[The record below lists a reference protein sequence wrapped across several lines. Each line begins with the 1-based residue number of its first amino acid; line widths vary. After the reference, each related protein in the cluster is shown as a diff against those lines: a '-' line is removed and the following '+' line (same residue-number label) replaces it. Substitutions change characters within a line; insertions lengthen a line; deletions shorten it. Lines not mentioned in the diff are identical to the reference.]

1 MGSSSSRHS
10 NREREEQKR
19 RNREREEQQQQL
31 KNEVDSLIK
40 SFVTNE
46 QARQKLA
53 SQLEDRLKQDIK
65 SDGLISK
72 DEAFL
77 NGEREKRKK
86 LRQELVRRR
95 QKSREEE
102 KKQLDNALERI
113 SDKQT
118 LLTKYENH
126 INGATAWEITFDQN
140 AKNWEISTASDI
152 KILQD
157 INNTIQLYSKE
168 TDELVSAIES
178 HSESTICLEKK
189 IFAVIFQHQEAIEK
203 LEKLSSALSASVSQ
217 FQTLDN
223 PDLFCTAIDLERM
236 LHLVNEVKPFDHFK
250 EVDYLLTHHFNTVF
264 FNEIQTLSNNLD
276 HAERCIASNKTKIQT
291 LTEAY
296 KKIEDA
302 KSKLPANEYLNQD
315 IELTNTLIDKTLCLI
330 QEKIQK
336 ARDLFDNA
344 NRILTNSSPKCL
356 LAEKNTTIER
366 LKASIESNKTHYD
379 QLKADIAIRVS
390 DYINHFKEANK
401 NSTVQTASFK
411 ASSDASVNAEY
422 NEHLI
427 EIHSKLNEHQDE
439 ISSDESYTEDDVN
452 EEENEDVYEDYE
464 GDDADDEDAFDD
476 PLMGL
481 SSIKPQ
487 LNDIVE
493 VKELNELLPVISNI
507 DTVCNA
513 LSSSCKINHV
523 WVEDETQINAS
534 KQSNEDQSLICS
546 DIVLHQPTY
555 TIVYVKNPDSPKNH
569 WHYLIRCPGLNSSIL
584 GGFHNLFD
592 DATLNASQEQGIP
605 LEIKECLLEHY
616 RHIKDVPSD
625 NLIYDEKLLT
635 IKEDTSFSL
644 QKACEAFIERHQ
656 SLPKENV
663 FFEYTQSLLKQEQH
677 LHTYRL
683 DSEEERLTLSDA
695 LKNQKSHEVGLVTLA
710 NGDVIA
716 FASVIQ
722 PNEQKQLFLFDQLV
736 FPFTDLS
743 VDEVNSLTSLG
754 SLSETLQEKIKAFG
768 GQYKTAALLQ
778 HEVEEIMRAVPKDQP
793 KLIKTLS
800 VFIQDKRRLL
810 AGFDVEEFE
819 YIKAELMDSTVDS
832 SLAWLD
838 DLSSTDFTQAK
849 FSGDQIKVFE
859 AFIKDK
865 FDGTK
870 SRIITILNHE
880 DSQNTGLKTVFQDL
894 TENDILLVK
903 FWLRKIP
910 ANKMLLSLS
919 YKLNELT
926 SETKNKIKFDAHE
939 RSVIFESL
947 CSEQQRLR
955 DFFLKQIES
964 QQQPI
969 ERSQDFET
977 LKRMVDC
984 IEFVPCSSQRN
995 MGNTSLLHAF
1005 SNAAMAWW
1013 ALNKRTLPFF
1023 QALLPTWHQQEI
1035 GSKNNIEAIQQWR
1048 KAPEHTLT
1056 NDAVIKARISEKK
1069 SAALKHQLKN
1079 KLVDTLDDLGD
1090 EIFSV
1095 LAEAEQ
1101 FMRSM
1106 VSAFENGADTW
1117 SVQNTNVFFERFPK
1131 FIPAGKLILSF
1142 LNTSGPSKGSFDSVA
1157 LANSLAIISE
1167 ILSEK
1172 RLFAEIQ
1179 SLCSEATAALLEKK
1193 NSENVISGDSEISDL
1208 YFQDYSSS
1216 DWLPQRL
1223 RDALI
1228 ECDLGKTD
1236 LSLSDLKV
1244 LHRKLLSTF
1253 CNAPQAEKEI
1263 SCFASLWQKMN
1274 ELSTHLNE
1282 NTSLQLLR
1290 GEFNALKKLMDD
1302 LAKDADTVQTA
1313 KRLDVFTCCL
1323 NTLKNNAVA
1332 EIKQAF
1338 AAEKTQEQ
1346 SLAVNAV
1353 YWDKACRWAS
1363 FPKETPEFDALFA
1376 FIETEVAFYSNQDR
1390 LEALLR
1396 CMIKLGLDP
1405 AKLVQSTD
1413 LPIFFEQSSA
1423 NTSNPVQFVDKNIPL
1438 ERSAL
1443 CKIMNHLMAQLKQ
1456 NWNCLSKTE
1465 NQYHRLMA
1473 LTKEWRALEEKL
1485 WKQEIDRIYEE
1496 SIHQIV
1502 NAFLLVAENGNAQ
1515 DKHFEQNTPKYFVTA
1530 ANQMNGI
1537 QLQTATC
1544 CWMAEH
1550 INLRKTVLK
1559 HVAVDHD
1566 DAIKLYDLVQEDFL
1580 SFLKQAL
1587 FIQDAGEGKTPFDTL
1602 LGILRPDE
1610 QGGSLAE
1617 FLEFLPLLKGKIQV
1631 QEQNKRLFELLKPHL
1646 VEKINQ
1652 TLKNTHLCDT
1662 LLSATET
1669 ELNKKEWFN
1678 FALSKDADL
1687 KKALLEAS
1695 SGSDLLEI
1703 LTQNSRFSQKV
1714 PGLLNLYD
1722 LLQDMPINERSVQ
1735 EARVFKF
1742 LDANI
1747 LSHFKDI
1754 NIEKMPPEH
1763 NLEQSKQYVV
1773 TFEAA
1778 FLSTI
1783 LSVFYSKYQDW
1794 EQYGTHLVL
1803 QGKDTLYIDQD
1814 LTLPGVNLKIVC
1826 PEQILHGLKSFNI
1839 DVSGR
1844 NGLSVP
1850 VLAPIR
1856 TGDAFGVDGH
1866 GYAGINGVNG
1876 NPGQNAGNVW
1886 IEGNVLPQIIV
1897 KSHGGQGSNGQDG
1910 GNGENGRD
1918 GRRPHDL
1925 IDILSIQNQNDK
1937 NKTLLELFNKA
1948 IEEQTTPFS
1957 SQFSFTSTRVMSAAI
1972 EIRELDHDKRI
1983 VLPGR
1988 GGAAGEP
1995 GIGGA
2000 NGSNGKITIKHEA
2013 NLIKNQEKD
2022 AFKHAPSLQ
2031 GKSGQRG
2038 KDGKPVD
2045 PAQKIYVIF
2054 DQSLGGRPG
2063 RKSAWFRDEG
2073 RLLVPGK
2080 TFDVNQ
2086 DEFVFDSAP
2095 PDPGEYRSF
2104 LAKPLKE
2111 WPVTDAKGRHFKI
2124 DILKFGYHLPP
2135 SQKAGSNFS
2144 SFFST
2149 LFAPNNSHKTVL
2161 RKPGLI
2167 SKQKHQVLQS
2177 DLNQET
2183 QADAESQTSGLE
2195 MQASASSL
2203 SQATQSSGIAVD
2215 ARQSSQGAQANDST
2229 QSFASILLAKVSNM
2243 LGLSSHTQADHASE
2257 SITKADINY
2266 NSQADLTLSQ
2276 QKNAQMQSRMAS
2288 IKTACTESTKQSTH
2302 QNATN
2307 QQTTQSV
2314 PAEANEQHDAMN
2326 TLNVSSASPCT
2337 NEQIKEAFEQ
2347 RLMMDEPQNTGHEFP
2362 KEWSTLC
2369 ISETVLERLKKTHIK
2384 LWVEVLEETAYN
2396 SAFIQFIIDTK
2407 INQADPRIET
2417 LLFYFNRVRM
2427 NEKERAGDDQNGTI
2441 FTLMDL
2447 IKQSVATMPKN
2458 QDSLEII
2465 HILAKGLYRKQM
2477 NLKQAIQLVTEAKDK
2492 ISVDMVREHTLPVE
2506 QTHDHRTIQKLIDI
2520 LKTGDVP
2527 EPVKNKLMRIQKD
2540 GLEIKSI
2547 VDNWKGEEEQAEKKI
2562 DRLLARL
2569 QALDK
2574 DKRDDYFKQHRILIF
2589 AALLFK
2595 WYLTSKDV
2603 CCPFERLSEEQFN
2616 ALKTSII
2623 DREPKLDNDI
2633 LLNKLR
2639 VLNSKDYLSA
2649 SFTAREYSDIKSNVR
2664 DDFSLVEPAG
2674 IVPRDTQLLSLLLF
2688 AFKDESN
2695 SGVGNL
2701 SKGLFQQ
2708 INTGEGKTLIV
2719 GITSAWFA
2727 LSDKAVDVVSSNR
2740 DLAVDGLDKCKPY
2753 FDSLGLS
2760 SGCNAADASEPELY
2774 NYDIIYGTV
2783 QSFKSARLE
2792 DVSGQG
2798 AGTGT
2803 RYPGKLRCDPNRNVL
2818 IGDECDSL
2826 CLDKATDVLY
2836 LSHESEMMKKLDTV
2850 FTRIWAL
2857 AQLEESE
2864 NEQEAINNVAQNVMD
2879 DLFLVIDD
2887 FEPDLKALIDVHLE
2901 TWVKNAFTA
2910 CGMQT
2915 NEYFTLSRD
2924 QITIMD
2930 KDTGTEQHSSRW
2942 GDALSIFLDMRF
2954 NRKTCP
2960 ESLRAV
2966 FLSLKKF
2973 FSMYGHQVCGL
2984 SGTLGDRRSRD
2995 CSKELYDVASI
3006 DIPTSLPKN
3015 YIQED
3020 GKVAITRAQW
3030 VANLVASALARSQKG
3045 PVLIVCDSL
3054 HMAGDIESNQQTQ
3067 GDDSSLVVLIQQ
3079 EIEKQKLTQ
3088 VCKLHTYVK
3097 EGDDVETKFN
3107 SQHPASIGDIIIT
3120 TNKGGR
3126 GTDIKIDKPL
3136 IQSGI
3141 GLHVIMSFIPKN
3153 IRIEQQGF
3161 GRASRNGE
3169 PGSGEFNIQVQ
3180 PALLCGHPDF
3190 PNHDATIEK
3199 IRLLRDAQEAERLIE
3214 LPLEVL
3220 KKEVEEDLLQAF
3232 LQLTKGSSDKHAQTG
3247 ATSIRE
3253 LVEEIGLKR
3262 DQNSYEAL
3270 FANVLK
3276 ENNRKDFERGNPE
3289 DIFNQGMELY
3299 KDILKD
3305 KWAWWLKKQ
3314 ETAIDKLHD
3323 KAGAQSLIT
3332 QFSKDWPSDQFN
3344 TQETAGSV
3352 IQHLKTLG
3360 ATPDHFIRFGY
3371 YYALNHN
3378 YARAHEMFLTAQ
3390 TLGDKTGAASTA
3402 LAYCKV
3408 NLGASATKK
3417 QKQDIRREL
3426 KNGYADLKKRH
3437 VLMKSEESYHAN
3449 QAPSSS
3455 QSDASGS
3462 GKNKHSLV
3470 SQYSAK
3476 AQILGFH
3483 QSNIEQLAGCEF
3495 EAHDF
3500 KEDTV
3505 EPGKATDA
3513 LYKMLMKEGVLQAP
3527 ILRARYRKTPEDL
3540 KAAISKATCG
3550 NVYLSEKLS
3559 TFLTIASQDKQAVQT
3574 FEREQLEDFVCSNEE
3589 CMTLLRKESDADNE
3603 SSPIFLYEIDLIKAE
3618 RMLPQVIAEGPQQAW
3633 VSFKTR
3639 LGITAD
3645 FEMIQINRDE
3655 LLKLVADK
3663 DAPEMNQLV
3672 TFLNQNGCLRT
3683 KAKLKYSQLDIDRFA
3698 SASKMSAEDKYFSLR
3713 YKRQDYISI
3722 ELVDVL
3728 PKSMSDACQNR
3739 IYLKKNSEKKQYEY
3753 TLKINEFWTQGAF
3766 SADEF
3771 EDSLDAQ
3778 TLQNLLDQESDVS
3791 RRLRNRVLSYIKP
3804 DSYEL
3809 NIMDEI
3815 NSFKN
3820 YIAVLKEKVEI
3831 DLCPVELQVVGAKES
3846 SSLKHC
3852 FLFRPDQLSLDLSP
3866 QDMTII
3872 EQSELDSEIKNKIK
3886 QQLASSVSQTEENQ
3900 KEHSFS
3906 SIQLEAI
3913 QHFLKNQS
3921 SDLADKIIIGRWCLS
3936 YCSDNENFVEDLYA
3950 LTEEECEILG
3960 RLLDKNSEL
3969 GPEQKKKLHELLT
3982 SAESTSTLSESLQFN
3997 ESSLRALKETIA
4009 LSPVLKTKYLLV
4021 RKEIDLTVKKNQDL
4035 LSKLRDCS
4043 LHQVAFKNND
4053 SQFKEELLTL
4063 LPNDITSDMT
4073 SREYLV
4079 EHPYFYLDQLPFGT
4093 KADEA
4098 AKLMTQLK
4106 EARIIKFGGLG
4117 GKYKYDNQDGFNTSL
4132 DKALEKIFVD
4142 QPIPF
4147 NRNVFKKVRDTLKTG
4162 VGFIRGL
4169 GEGKQM
4175 AASYIPYREMAHL
4188 SDDEEEP
4195 GELSFFSPVHQH
4207 QYLFLEEKK
4216 ESNLWSIVLV
4226 SVLALAQLIAGGLLM
4241 VVSPNVGLALIGEG
4255 VGDIIQVVLAIKT
4268 GEMSMRD
4275 YWQGKLI
4282 GLTIMAAV
4290 GSLRFLSKL
4299 ALVSKIMNVAKSS
4312 KMAQA
4317 LGNFATKTKNAFV
4330 NIGKKINESRVVTS
4344 FKNFCSNT
4352 GSWIRNS
4359 ATKVQ
4364 SKFKSLLNA
4373 LKGSVRMTARSG
4385 SNLLRSSSLYKNVS
4399 KYGKIA
4405 VTYLKFTSMAQL
4417 ISRFASKAKSLI
4429 VRMLNATFKTIK
4441 EYGVRVIKF
4450 FRGSLAKSETSSRG
4464 WGFLKAVT
4472 LEGISQGAVAT
4483 LEEVLS
4489 RRILESVSKALAS
4502 MIANIAI
4509 QRNQKLEQLKQ
4520 RLLELYKKNPLSFKN
4535 ACSELCDAIGGKGSV
4550 LPEGLKGRLDHAARS
4565 CGLAMRAEAQVVRA
4579 SAFKQADK
4587 ARGKGMFKFANGMHG
4602 LANMLRMANNSLALS
4617 YLNQEVSSIND
4628 MISGTFES
4636 IVDAYDACGEGV
4648 NTEQSN
4654 EDHLALLNETINT
4667 ISKHSDEYIEQ
4678 HVHRFLQMQVNHHV
4692 SMGINHYLSTPSPR
4706 DNGVDAAS
4714 AAIKGK
4720 AEIKRDAQASSEK
4733 PMQMKP
4739 KTQQWIE
4746 VDNTLK
4752 TKRVKPAVTLSLSSA
4767 QRPRQ
4772 ENWVSEPV
4780 HAVASLQS
4788 VSNVGGQPKAT
4799 IRPLRSVDKAS
4810 DRLNTTLK
4818 RVHATRSI
4826 MKKALE
4832 LQVARYINTSIS
4844 KESSLFS
4851 LQQLAAFHYCRID
4864 LYRDGKLI
4872 KRGVQSGTNSVARLN
4887 VITDPVTKK
4896 PIHCQPMID
4905 IGGKLTNLEPFLN
4918 DNLPKGDRA
4927 CAPRSLLVQLE
4938 YMKLISG
4945 KRLTDAE
4952 KIQCAQEAA
4961 KKCAQPGFVKD
4972 ALKRLKDKASAHSL
4986 LAPSSARKAIQ
4997 TLCGGAAKPVVKA
5010 SSKVKVKKMRTAVA
5024 KKSPKVSNR
5033 LAPKSSGMHLLAF
5046 NEHPASTEQA
5056 RIILSGIAMSCS
5068 KHARARLTR
5077 KINNSSQNHIYS
5089 DIHLQNILT
5098 QVLNS
5103 GLPQDKL
5110 SEKMKGFLKDMYETK
5125 LPDKKYQR
5133 IDFVAKILAKEMDNY
5148 NSALALLE
5156 DYLKNPQQPQ
5166 LKVFIM
5172 KVAATASRN
5181 FIEGNANANSA
5192 IRAHFDSPASN
5203 AEHPRVSYMRTV
5215 IEKLLKA
5222 FDLQHDNIE
5231 PLSQS
5236 NGRVNAADPLRPD
5249 AESKYI
5255 IKDKDGNFY
5264 NYSSSIPLPP
5274 RDFVTLMGNCECTF
5288 PLSRANK
5295 KSDFKLFKTEGQNN
5309 SYEQGLIRPRR
5320 ASLSAL
5326 SSHGIFRSSN
5336 IPETLDYLERGNT
5349 RSSDD
5354 PHHSSMAID
5363 DHLP

>member
-1 MGSSSSRHS
+1 M
-10 NREREEQKR
+10 
-19 RNREREEQQQQL
+19 
-31 KNEVDSLIK
+31 DSLHN
-40 SFVTNE
+40 FVQNN
-46 QARQKLA
+46 LV
-53 SQLEDRLKQDIK
+53 
-65 SDGLISK
+65 
-72 DEAFL
+72 L
-77 NGEREKRKK
+77 NSVKI
-86 LRQELVRRR
+86 LRQ
-95 QKSREEE
+95 
-102 KKQLDNALERI
+102 N
-113 SDKQT
+113 
-118 LLTKYENH
+118 LTKYENH
-126 INGATAWEITFDQN
+126 INGATSREIMFDQN
-140 AKNWEISTASDI
+140 SKNWEMSTASDI
-152 KILQD
+152 KRLQD
-157 INNTIQLYSKE
+157 INNKIQLYSKE

-178 HSESTICLEKK
+178 DSESTICLEKK
-189 IFAVIFQHQEAIEK
+189 IFAVIFKHQEAIEK

-223 PDLFCTAIDLERM
+223 PDLFCTVIDLERM
-236 LHLVNEVKPFDHFK
+236 LHLVNDVKPFDHFK

-264 FNEIQTLSNNLD
+264 FNEIQTLSNKLD

-296 KKIEDA
+296 NNIERT
-302 KSKLPANEYLNQD
+302 KSQLPANEYLKQD
-315 IELTNTLIDKTLCLI
+315 IELTNTFIDKTLRLI
-330 QEKIQK
+330 QEKIEK
-336 ARDLFDNA
+336 AQALFDNA
-344 NRILTNSSPKCL
+344 NKILTNSSPKCV
-356 LAEKNTTIER
+356 LAEKNKTIER
-366 LKASIESNKTHYD
+366 LKASIKSNKTHDD
-379 QLKADIAIRVS
+379 QLKASIASRVI

-401 NSTVQTASFK
+401 NLTVQTASFK

-427 EIHSKLNEHQDE
+427 EVHSKLNEHQDE

-452 EEENEDVYEDYE
+452 EEEDVYEDYE
-464 GDDADDEDAFDD
+464 GDDADDEDALDD

-507 DTVCNA
+507 DTVCNT

-523 WVEDETQINAS
+523 WVEDETQINEL
-534 KQSNEDQSLICS
+534 KRSNEEQSLTCS
-546 DIVLHQPTY
+546 DIALHQPTY

-569 WHYLIRCPGLNSSIL
+569 WHYLINCPVLNSSIL
-584 GGFHNLFD
+584 GGFHNIFD
-592 DATLNASQEQGIP
+592 DATVNASQEQGIP
-605 LEIKECLLEHY
+605 VEIKECLLEHY
-616 RHIKDVPSD
+616 RHIKDVPPD
-625 NLIYDEKLLT
+625 NLIYAEKLLT
-635 IKEDTSFSL
+635 IKENTSFSL
-644 QKACEAFIERHQ
+644 EKACEAFIERHQ

-695 LKNQKSHEVGLVTLA
+695 LKNQKSHEVGLITLA

-722 PNEQKQLFLFDQLV
+722 PNGQKQLFLFDQLV

-743 VDEVNSLTSLG
+743 VDEANWLTSLG
-754 SLSETLQEKIKAFG
+754 SLSDTLREKIKAFG

-778 HEVEEIMRAVPKDQP
+778 HEVEEIIRAVPKDQP
-793 KLIKTLS
+793 KLIKTIS

-810 AGFDVEEFE
+810 VGLDVEEFE
-819 YIKAELMDSTVDS
+819 YIKAELMDSTFDS
-832 SLAWLD
+832 NLAWLD

-849 FSGDQIKVFE
+849 LSEDQIKVFE
-859 AFIKDK
+859 VFIKDK

-880 DSQNTGLKTVFQDL
+880 DSQNTGLKTIFQDL

-919 YKLNELT
+919 YKLNDLT

-939 RSVIFESL
+939 RSVIFESI
-947 CSEQQRLR
+947 CSEHQRLR
-955 DFFLKQIES
+955 DLFFKQIKS
-964 QQQPI
+964 QQQSI

-977 LKRMVDC
+977 LKKMVDC

-1005 SNAAMAWW
+1005 SNASMAWW

-1090 EIFSV
+1090 EVFSV

-1117 SVQNTNVFFERFPK
+1117 SVQNTTVFFERFPK
-1131 FIPAGKLILSF
+1131 FIPAGKVILSF
-1142 LNTSGPSKGSFDSVA
+1142 LNTSGPSKSSFDSVA

-1223 RDALI
+1223 RDALT
-1228 ECDLGKTD
+1228 ECDLRKTD
-1236 LSLSDLKV
+1236 LNLSDLKV

-1253 CNAPQAEKEI
+1253 CNAPQTEKEI
-1263 SCFASLWQKMN
+1263 SCFTSLWQKMN

-1290 GEFNALKKLMDD
+1290 GEFNALKKLMDY

-1323 NTLKNNAVA
+1323 NTLKNHAVA

-1363 FPKETPEFDALFA
+1363 FPKETAEFDALFD
-1376 FIETEVAFYSNQDR
+1376 FIETEVAFYSNQNR

-1405 AKLVQSTD
+1405 AALVQSTD

-1423 NTSNPVQFVDKNIPL
+1423 TISNPVQFVDKNIPL

-1465 NQYHRLMA
+1465 DKYHRLMA

-1502 NAFLLVAENGNAQ
+1502 NAFLLVSEHSNAQ
-1515 DKHFEQNTPKYFVTA
+1515 DNHFEQNTPKYFVTA

-1544 CWMAEH
+1544 CWMTEH
-1550 INLRKTVLK
+1550 INLRQTALK

-1587 FIQDAGEGKTPFDTL
+1587 FIQDAGEGKTSFDTL

-1631 QEQNKRLFELLKPHL
+1631 QEQNKRLFELLKAYL

-1678 FALSKDADL
+1678 LALSKDAHL
-1687 KKALLEAS
+1687 KKTLLEAS
-1695 SGSDLLEI
+1695 SCSDLLAI

-1714 PGLLNLYD
+1714 PGLLNLYA

-1754 NIEKMPPEH
+1754 NIEKTLPEQ

-1856 TGDAFGVDGH
+1856 TGDSFGVDGH
-1866 GYAGINGVNG
+1866 GYTGINGVNG

-1886 IEGNVLPQIIV
+1886 IEGNILPQIIV

-1925 IDILSIQNQNDK
+1925 IDILSIKNQNDK

-1948 IEEQTTPFS
+1948 IEKQTTPFS

-2054 DQSLGGRPG
+2054 DQSLGGRRG

-2073 RLLVPGK
+2073 RLLVPSK

-2124 DILKFGYHLPP
+2124 DILNFGYHLPP
-2135 SQKAGSNFS
+2135 SQKAGSNFF

-2167 SKQKHQVLQS
+2167 SKPKHQVLQS

-2215 ARQSSQGAQANDST
+2215 ALQSSQGAQANDST
-2229 QSFASILLAKVSNM
+2229 QSFASILLAKVSSM

-2362 KEWSTLC
+2362 KKCSTLC

-2384 LWVEVLEETAYN
+2384 LWDEVLEETAYN
-2396 SAFIQFIIDTK
+2396 SEFIQFIIDTK

-2427 NEKERAGDDQNGTI
+2427 DEKERAGDDQNGTI

-2447 IKQSVATMPKN
+2447 IKQSAATMPKN

-2465 HILAKGLYRKQM
+2465 YLLAKGLYRKQM
-2477 NLKQAIQLVTEAKDK
+2477 NLKQAIELVNEAKDK
-2492 ISVDMVREHTLPVE
+2492 ISVEMVREQTLPVE
-2506 QTHDHRTIQKLIDI
+2506 QTHDHRTIKELIDI
-2520 LKTGDVP
+2520 IKIGDVP
-2527 EPVKNKLMRIQKD
+2527 EPVKNELMRIQED
-2540 GLEIKSI
+2540 GPRIKLI
-2547 VDNWKGEEEQAEKKI
+2547 VDNWKKKEEQAEKDI
-2562 DRLLARL
+2562 NCLLATL

-2574 DKRDDYFKQHRILIF
+2574 DNRNDYFKEHQIEIL

-2649 SFTAREYSDIKSNVR
+2649 SFTAREYSDIKSSVR
-2664 DDFSLVEPAG
+2664 DDFLLVEPVG
-2674 IVPRDTQLLSLLLF
+2674 ILPRDTQLLSLLLF
-2688 AFKDESN
+2688 AFKDELN

-2727 LSDKAVDVVSSNR
+2727 LSGKAVDVVSSNR

-2792 DVSGQG
+2792 DVSGEG

-2803 RYPGKLRCDPNRNVL
+2803 RYPEKLRCDPNRNVL

-2864 NEQEAINNVAQNVMD
+2864 NEQEAINSVAQNVMD
-2879 DLFLVIDD
+2879 DLSLVIDD

-2901 TWVKNAFTA
+2901 TWVKSAFTA
-2910 CGMQT
+2910 CEMQI
-2915 NEYFTLSRD
+2915 NEYFTWSRD

-2973 FSMYGHQVCGL
+2973 FCMYGHQVCGF

-2995 CSKELYDVASI
+2995 CSKKLYDVASI

-3020 GKVAITRAQW
+3020 GKVAITREQW
-3030 VANLVASALARSQKG
+3030 IANLVASALARSQKG

-3054 HMAGDIESNQQTQ
+3054 HIAGDKDSNQQTQ
-3067 GDDSSLVVLIQQ
+3067 GDDSSLVVLIEQ
-3079 EIEKQKLTQ
+3079 EVEKQKLTQ

-3180 PALLCGHPDF
+3180 PALLCGHPDS

-3199 IRLLRDAQEAERLIE
+3199 IRLLRDTQEAERLIE

-3232 LQLTKGSSDKHAQTG
+3232 LQLTKGSSDKNAQTDHIG
-3247 ATSIRE
+3247 ATSISE

-3344 TQETAGSV
+3344 TQETAGFV

-3408 NLGASATKK
+3408 NLVESATKK

-3426 KNGYADLKKRH
+3426 KNGYADLKKRL

-3455 QSDASGS
+3455 QSDVSGS

-3483 QSNIEQLAGCEF
+3483 QSNLEQLAGCEF
-3495 EAHDF
+3495 EEHDF

-3505 EPGKATDA
+3505 EPGQATDA
-3513 LYKMLMKEGVLQAP
+3513 LYKLLMKEGVLQAP

-3540 KAAISKATCG
+3540 KAAICKATCG

-3559 TFLTIASQDKQAVQT
+3559 TFLTTASQDKQAVQT

-3589 CMTLLRKESDADNE
+3589 CMTLLRKKSDADNE
-3603 SSPIFLYEIDLIKAE
+3603 SSPIFFYEIDLIKAE
-3618 RMLPQVIAEGPQQAW
+3618 RMLPQAIAEGPQQAW

-3645 FEMIQINRDE
+3645 FETIQINRDE

-3663 DAPEMNQLV
+3663 DDPEMNQLV
-3672 TFLNQNGCLRT
+3672 TFLNQNGCLRR

-3698 SASKMSAEDKYFSLR
+3698 NASKMSAEDKYLSLR

-3728 PKSMSDACQNR
+3728 PKSMSDTCQNR
-3739 IYLKKNSEKKQYEY
+3739 IYLKKNLEKKQYEY
-3753 TLKINEFWTQGAF
+3753 TLKINDFWTQGAF

-3778 TLQNLLDQESDVS
+3778 TLQNLVDQESDVS

-3804 DSYEL
+3804 DSSEL

-3866 QDMTII
+3866 EEMVII

-3936 YCSDNENFVEDLYA
+3936 YCSDNENFVKDLHA
-3950 LTEEECEILG
+3950 LTEEEYEILG
-3960 RLLDKNSEL
+3960 RFLDKNSEL

-3982 SAESTSTLSESLQFN
+3982 SAESTSTLSESPQLN
-3997 ESSLRALKETIA
+3997 ESILRALKETIA

-4021 RKEIDLTVKKNQDL
+4021 RKEIDLTVKKHQDL

-4117 GKYKYDNQDGFNTSL
+4117 GKYKYENQDSSNTSL
-4132 DKALEKIFVD
+4132 DKALEKIFLD

-4175 AASYIPYREMAHL
+4175 AASYIPYKEMAHL

-4195 GELSFFSPVHQH
+4195 RELSFFSPVHQH

-4216 ESNLWSIVLV
+4216 ESNLWIIVLV
-4226 SVLALAQLIAGGLLM
+4226 SVLAVAQLIAGGLLI
-4241 VVSPNVGLALIGEG
+4241 VVAPNVGLALIGEG

-4268 GEMSMRD
+4268 GKMSMGD

-4290 GSLRFLSKL
+4290 GALRFLSKL
-4299 ALVSKIMNVAKSS
+4299 ALVSKMMNAVKSS
-4312 KMAQA
+4312 KMAQG

-4330 NIGKKINESRVVTS
+4330 NIGKTINESRVVTS
-4344 FKNFCSNT
+4344 FKNVCSNT

-4364 SKFKSLLNA
+4364 SKFKSLLTA

-4405 VTYLKFTSMAQL
+4405 VTYLKSTSMAQL

-4429 VRMLNATFKTIK
+4429 VRVLNATFKTIK

-4489 RRILESVSKALAS
+4489 RRILESVSTALAL

-4509 QRNQKLEQLKQ
+4509 QRNHKLEQLKQ

-4535 ACSELCDAIGGKGSV
+4535 ACSELCEAIGGKGSV

-4617 YLNQEVSSIND
+4617 YLSQEVSSIND

-4667 ISKHSDEYIEQ
+4667 ISKHSDQYIEQ

-4706 DNGVDAAS
+4706 DNGVDAAF
-4714 AAIKGK
+4714 AAVKGK

-4746 VDNTLK
+4746 LDNTLK

-4767 QRPRQ
+4767 QHSRQ
-4772 ENWVSEPV
+4772 ENRVSEPV
-4780 HAVASLQS
+4780 HAVASD
-4788 VSNVGGQPKAT
+4788 
-4799 IRPLRSVDKAS
+4799 RS
-4810 DRLNTTLK
+4810 NTTKKL
-4818 RVHATRSI
+4818 HAAGSI
-4826 MKKALE
+4826 MKKGKE
-4832 LQVARYINTSIS
+4832 LQVARHIKTSIWEQS
-4844 KESSLFS
+4844 TLFT
-4851 LQQLAAFHYCRID
+4851 LQQLAASQYCRID
-4864 LYRDGKLI
+4864 LYRDGNLM

-4896 PIHCQPMID
+4896 PLHCQPMIN
-4905 IGGKLTNLEPFLN
+4905 IGGTLINLELFLN

-4927 CAPRSLLVQLE
+4927 CAPRSLLVQLV
-4938 YMKLISG
+4938 YMKLIRG

-4952 KIQCAQEAA
+4952 KIQCAQQAA
-4961 KKCAQPGFVKD
+4961 KKCTPPGFVMS
-4972 ALKRLKDKASAHSL
+4972 ALNQLKEKALEHRLTVLAS
-4986 LAPSSARKAIQ
+4986 SSARKATQIQ
-4997 TLCGGAAKPVVKA
+4997 CGGGARPVPLAWSKA
-5010 SSKVKVKKMRTAVA
+5010 KVKKTGTAVA
-5024 KKSPKVSNR
+5024 KNSRKVSNR
-5033 LAPKSSGMHLLAF
+5033 LAPKSSGMHLLMF
-5046 NEHPASTEQA
+5046 NKHPASTEQA
-5056 RIILSGIAMSCS
+5056 RIILSGIAMARS
-5068 KHARARLTR
+5068 KRAKAELTR
-5077 KINNSSQNHIYS
+5077 KINRSSQNHIYS
-5089 DIHLQNILT
+5089 DIQLQNILT
-5098 QVLNS
+5098 EVLNS
-5103 GLPQDKL
+5103 GLR
-5110 SEKMKGFLKDMYETK
+5110 EKMKDFLKDMYETE
-5125 LPDKKYQR
+5125 LPDKRHQK
-5133 IDFVAKILAKEMDNY
+5133 IDFVKKILRKETSNY

-5156 DYLKNPQQPQ
+5156 AYLKNPQQPQ
-5166 LKVFIM
+5166 LKAFIM
-5172 KVAATASRN
+5172 QVAATASRN
-5181 FIEGNANANSA
+5181 FIEGDANANSA
-5192 IRAHFDSPASN
+5192 IQAHFDIPASY
-5203 AEHPRVSYMRTV
+5203 AEHPRVSYIRTV

-5222 FDLQHDNIE
+5222 CNIHDNIE
-5231 PLSQS
+5231 RLFQS
-5236 NGRVNAADPLRPD
+5236 NGRVNAADPLRPH

-5255 IKDKDGNFY
+5255 LKGKDGNFY
-5264 NYSSSIPLPP
+5264 NYSSSIPLPAG
-5274 RDFVTLMGNCECTF
+5274 DFFTLMGNRECNF

-5309 SYEQGLIRPRR
+5309 SYEQGFIRQRR

-5326 SSHGIFRSSN
+5326 SSHGIFPSST
-5336 IPETLDYLERGNT
+5336 ISETLDHLERGNT

-5354 PHHSSMAID
+5354 AHHSSMD
-5363 DHLP
+5363 MS